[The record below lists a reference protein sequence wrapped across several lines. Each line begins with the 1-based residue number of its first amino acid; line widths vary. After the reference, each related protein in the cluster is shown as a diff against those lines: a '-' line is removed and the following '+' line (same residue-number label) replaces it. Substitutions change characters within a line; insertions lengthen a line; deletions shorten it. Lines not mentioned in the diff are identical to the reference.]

1 MSFFRKSSELA
12 AYSLLEGTLAQNTD
26 FPRNDVEYP
35 SSTITPSLSR
45 ERTGNLHGDNYNTL
59 LDFFNNMPHDK
70 WYVAGLFT
78 SMLDTNTVGIPGY
91 GFAVSVNRHVNSNI
105 CKKLIICKKISNNM
119 IVAIINISD
128 SVKENRYL
136 NKLIFIRLQPSGAT
150 VHVINTLNPLDRS
163 EINFTDFE
171 RTIANSGLHAI
182 DPNVVTRDT
191 QIDWRSNIDTIGDLD
206 ELYKQHVPDS
216 AQTAQTAQ
224 TTQTALTAGKRFKK
238 ITYKIR
244 KHNNTRKIKTKYRNR
259 RHKKRY

>member
-1 MSFFRKSSELA
+1 MSFFRRRSSE
-12 AYSLLEGTLAQNTD
+12 YSLLEGLEGLEGTLAQNTD
-26 FPRNDVEYP
+26 FPRNGNVKYP
-35 SSTITPSLSR
+35 ASTITPSLTR
-45 ERTGNLHGDNYNTL
+45 KITGNLHGDNYNTL
-59 LDFFNNMPHDK
+59 LDFFNNMTDDT

-78 SMLDTNTVGIPGY
+78 SMFDTHTFQIPVY
-91 GFAVSVNRHVNSNI
+91 GFAASVNRHLKSGR
-105 CKKLIICKKISNNM
+105 CKKLIICKKISSNR

-150 VHVINTLNPLDRS
+150 VHVIDTLNPLDWS
-163 EINFTDFE
+163 SINFNDFE

-182 DPNVVTRDT
+182 DPNVVTHDT
-191 QIDWRSNIDTIGDLD
+191 QIRLDWSNINTIGDLD
-206 ELYKQHVPDS
+206 ELYKKYVPDS
-216 AQTAQTAQ
+216 AQTAQTA
-224 TTQTALTAGKRFKK
+224 GNRFKK

>member
-1 MSFFRKSSELA
+1 MRFFRKGSDL
-12 AYSLLEGTLAQNTD
+12 GTLAHNTD

-35 SSTITPSLSR
+35 SSTITSSLSR

-59 LDFFNNMPHDK
+59 LYFFNIMPHDK

-78 SMLDTNTVGIPGY
+78 SMLDTNTVGIPVY

-150 VHVINTLNPLDRS
+150 VHVINTLNPQDRS

-182 DPNVVTRDT
+182 DPNVVIRVNT
-191 QIDWRSNIDTIGDLD
+191 QIDWRSNINTIGDLD
-206 ELYKQHVPDS
+206 ELYKHHVPDS

-224 TTQTALTAGKRFKK
+224 TTQTAQTAGKRFKK